1 MILAISLRKEAAS
14 TAIDTAMNKTPK
26 AFLIS
31 TVDFCN
37 SDDAA
42 ASNLNHHDCPQLV
55 MQKNAVGASDNHDLA
70 LFDL

>member
-1 MILAISLRKEAAS
+1 MILAISLRKEATI

-31 TVDFCN
+31 TADFCN
-37 SDDAA
+37 SDDAV

-55 MQKNAVGASDNHDLA
+55 M
-70 LFDL
+70 